1 MIKPIAN
8 DGDTIYFIDAYKNK
22 FFYIKNQKLIS
33 EFIQLNEMKT
43 ITTISDEYYI
53 IMIKGSERLCYT
65 LDENNNKKYVILN
78 DNYVDIT
85 DDNRELTIFLVDLEN
100 IYPHIFYVA
109 GDIITYS
116 DVVLD
121 LPDNAFTLSSLP
133 VLYTCFDEAYGVGQ
147 LNCIFEA
154 KDDSCFYEKI
164 YDINQENIITIRSN
178 DTIKNKDYT
187 NNNLIYIENL

>member
-1 MIKPIAN
+1 MTHYDKPIAN
-8 DGDTIYFIDAYKNK
+8 DGDTIYFIDEYKNK

-33 EFIQLNEMKT
+33 ELIQLNEMKT

-53 IMIKGSERLCYT
+53 LMMKGSEFLCYI

-78 DNYVDIT
+78 DDYLNIT
-85 DDNRELTIFLVDLEN
+85 DDRELTIFLVDLEN

-133 VLYTCFDEAYGVGQ
+133 VLYTCLMKYMELD
-147 LNCIFEA
+147 
-154 KDDSCFYEKI
+154 
-164 YDINQENIITIRSN
+164 
-178 DTIKNKDYT
+178 
-187 NNNLIYIENL
+187 NLIAYLKRMLIHASMRK